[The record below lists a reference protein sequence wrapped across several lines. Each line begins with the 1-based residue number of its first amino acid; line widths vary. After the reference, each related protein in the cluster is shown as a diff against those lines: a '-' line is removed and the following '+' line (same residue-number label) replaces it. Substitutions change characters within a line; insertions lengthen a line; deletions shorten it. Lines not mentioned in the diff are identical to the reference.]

1 MSVIYLTQSVVL
13 PAGSLSRLR
22 QSPGSTRVAYRNNV
36 HPDQDFDGV
45 VGWNPLLDSQL
56 PTVLNAGIR
65 GALVD
70 AEGALEWQSLTQ

>member
-1 MSVIYLTQSVVL
+1 M
-13 PAGSLSRLR
+13 
-22 QSPGSTRVAYRNNV
+22 AYRNNV